1 MVDNRLIGGLIKY
14 LQRKNSEEHTLGNRA
29 ERFGLGEISISL
41 KKIHKKYKKKAK
53 TIEII
58 CVMCYYIIILSENSL
73 RERYAWANVAGEKPK
88 NRSGVK
94 VNRKRFRLDYKEFST
109 FNGKSNR

>member
-1 MVDNRLIGGLIKY
+1 
-14 LQRKNSEEHTLGNRA
+14 
-29 ERFGLGEISISL
+29 
-41 KKIHKKYKKKAK
+41 
-53 TIEII
+53 
-58 CVMCYYIIILSENSL
+58 MCYYIIILSENSL
-73 RERYAWANVAGEKPK
+73 RERYAWAKVAGEKPK

>member
-1 MVDNRLIGGLIKY
+1 M
-14 LQRKNSEEHTLGNRA
+14 HTLGNRT
-29 ERFGLGEISISL
+29 ERFGFGEISISL
-41 KKIHKKYKKKAK
+41 KKIHKKYKKNAK

-73 RERYAWANVAGEKPK
+73 RERYAWAKVAGEKPK

-94 VNRKRFRLDYKEFST
+94 VNRKRFRLDYQGV
-109 FNGKSNR
+109 FNV